1 MNFFRPNRSEIAPMS
16 GAIIAVATRGAVTVR
31 LVRASA
37 IWEGG
42 ARTGRIDWV
51 HHMFRKVT
59 KPALKTARL
68 RRGIRAGPVLE
79 PTLKDGND
87 IAGLRQCKKR
97 GAGFGREAARI
108 PRDPYIGFHGPVRE
122 AAGDGNCRQNS
133 HVRAE

>member
-16 GAIIAVATRGAVTVR
+16 GAIIAVAIKGAVTVR

-37 IWEGG
+37 MWK
-42 ARTGRIDWV
+42 AAASTGRIDCV

-79 PTLKDGND
+79 PTLKDGNN

-97 GAGFGREAARI
+97 SAIFGREAAII
-108 PRDPYIGFHGPVRE
+108 PRDPYIAFHGPIRE
-122 AAGDGNCRQNS
+122 AAGNRNSRQGG
-133 HVRAE
+133 HVRTE